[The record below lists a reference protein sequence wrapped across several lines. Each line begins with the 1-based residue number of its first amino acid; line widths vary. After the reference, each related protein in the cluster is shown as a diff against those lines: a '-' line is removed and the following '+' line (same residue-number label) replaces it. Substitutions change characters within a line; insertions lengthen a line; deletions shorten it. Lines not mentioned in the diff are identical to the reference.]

1 MKTKR
6 RLRWLWLLLIPV
18 LAVAGFF
25 AWQGILLLQI
35 PKLSP
40 AELPYLAVP
49 QAEVLPE
56 TEAGQAMLVAMENC
70 WQASAEGEPTYAG
83 GPNDRTARQT
93 LRFRTLDPEKLSQGL
108 AEELQQA
115 LTADAMAAVRS
126 DQVYG
131 E

>member
-1 MKTKR
+1 MSMKTKR

-56 TEAGQAMLVAMENC
+56 TEAGQAMLVAM
-70 WQASAEGEPTYAG
+70 
-83 GPNDRTARQT
+83 
-93 LRFRTLDPEKLSQGL
+93 
-108 AEELQQA
+108 
-115 LTADAMAAVRS
+115 
-126 DQVYG
+126 
-131 E
+131 